1 MTSISLSPPALSQA
15 TVRFRVRGMDCPSCA
30 IKIENA
36 LKRLSGIDQVSVNVS
51 AGSVSIKPS
60 SSAFS
65 ADAAADAIRR
75 LGYDAEIVIPKLS
88 VVDAQERA
96 TVRFRVDGMDCASC
110 AIKIETALKRVAGVD
125 QVNINVGGG
134 SVAITPSS
142 SDFYSEDAAAAIRR
156 LGYRV
161 EIAVAKPLV
170 GSEKA
175 TADDH
180 QSEGHSWWQTSKGR
194 LVIIAG
200 ALLAGAFVA
209 QAAFPSLAPW
219 PFVLATLVSLV
230 PVGRRAFEAA
240 RAGSIFTIEML
251 MTIAAAG
258 ALAINA
264 TEEAAVV
271 VFLFAVG
278 ELLEGVAAMRARR
291 SITALSRLAPKTA
304 LLIEDGATRQVPADT
319 LIPGQQVLVRP
330 GDRISCDGRI
340 VDGRSNVDEAPIT
353 GESMPRAKAPGDEVF
368 AGTINQ
374 AAALTIEVT
383 KAAAD
388 NTIAR
393 IVKLVEEAQEAKAPV
408 ERFIDR
414 FARLYMPIVVGIALL
429 VAVAP
434 PLIMGEP
441 WNQWIYRALALLLI
455 ACPCALV
462 ISTPAAIAAGLAAG
476 ARHGLLIKGGGVLE
490 ALGGLKTIAFDK
502 TGTLTKGQPQVT
514 DVIGVALN
522 SKETLSLAAALEVG
536 SNHPLAQ
543 SILRHAAEC
552 KIDFLAAKDI
562 EVIAGEGL
570 TGTVDGR
577 SIFFGSPRGIYSR
590 IGEDKLRSAVTR
602 LESEGKTVSLLL
614 EGSSVLGYIA
624 MRDEPR
630 EDAKQGLSMLTQL
643 GIKGVMLT
651 GDNARTA
658 KAIAEE
664 LGIEARAELLPQDKA
679 RIVSQLDAWGYGPV
693 GKVGDGINDAPALAA
708 AHVGI
713 AMGAGT
719 DVALET
725 ADAALLK
732 NKVSGVAELVGLSR
746 ATLGNVK
753 TNVALAL
760 GSKAVFLVTTVLGI
774 TGMWIAV
781 LADTGATV
789 LVTLNALRLLHY
801 RFR

>member
-1 MTSISLSPPALSQA
+1 
-15 TVRFRVRGMDCPSCA
+15 MDCPSCA

-51 AGSVSIKPS
+51 AGSVTIKPS

-65 ADAAADAIRR
+65 ADAAAEAIRR
-75 LGYDAEIVIPKLS
+75 LGYGTEIVTPKLS
-88 VVDAQERA
+88 VVDAQGRA

-110 AIKIETALKRVAGVD
+110 AIKIETALKRVPGVD
-125 QVNINVGGG
+125 QVSVNVGSG

-142 SDFYSEDAAAAIRR
+142 SDFSPEHAAAAIRR
-156 LGYRV
+156 LGYGV
-161 EIAVAKPLV
+161 EISVSKLSVSDPAEKSISDGHEKP
-170 GSEKA
+170 SDA
-175 TADDH
+175 
-180 QSEGHSWWQTSKGR
+180 HSWWQTSKGR

-200 ALLAGAFVA
+200 ALLGSAFVA
-209 QAAFPSLAPW
+209 EAVFPDLAPW
-219 PFVLATLVSLV
+219 PFVLATLVSLL

-264 TEEAAVV
+264 AEEAAVV

-304 LLIEDGATRQVPADT
+304 LLIENGTTRQVPADT

-429 VAVAP
+429 VAIVP
-434 PLIMGEP
+434 PLVMGEP
-441 WNQWIYRALALLLI
+441 WDQWIYRALTLLLI

-502 TGTLTKGQPQVT
+502 TGTLTQGQPQVT
-514 DVIGVALN
+514 DVLGVDLS
-522 SKETLSLAAALEVG
+522 SKETLRIAAALETG

-552 KIDFLAAKDI
+552 KIDFPVARDI

-577 SIFFGSPRGIYSR
+577 SIFFGSPRGVYSR

-679 RIVSQLDAWGYGPV
+679 RIVAQLDAWGYGPV

-781 LADTGATV
+781 MADTGATV